1 MNPVTKGPRMEVI
14 FDKPLVMPM
23 RKPAKL
29 GERSKWLHKKPVN
42 IPALRARAVVSRI
55 TTPVELLMNPTDTRA
70 IAPPQCAEIKFVHV
84 NAKCTQQ

>member
-55 TTPVELLMNPTDTRA
+55 TTPVGLLMNPTDTRA
-70 IAPPQCAEIKFVHV
+70 IAPPQCAEIKFV